1 MIKAY
6 LKEWL
11 KIISRSVKMSNS
23 VSALF
28 ESKFDAYVKK
38 AYQGQ
43 MELRECVRVKT
54 GVIGLTHNFPY
65 RGKGIAHESIPQ
77 AEVIPMNIQ
86 DRQNPCTLK
95 NYEAPEYSDEFN
107 ASKVS
112 FNDQMEYAYAVAGAM
127 GRGMDQIIIDAS
139 DPATSLVVDNN
150 EGFTLAK
157 LLRAKRIL
165 DAKAVPKADRYFVH
179 DAATL
184 ESALLLE
191 KVTSSDYNTLKA
203 LTTGEKDSFCG
214 FKFKMI
220 NERDEGGL
228 PLDTSGAYPIRTC
241 FVWHKAA
248 LGLAIGKDMKTEI
261 NYIAHRKSTLING
274 LYSAGATIIDNEGIV
289 KVNMKETL
297 LS

>member
-1 MIKAY
+1 MA
-6 LKEWL
+6 
-11 KIISRSVKMSNS
+11 NS
-23 VSALF
+23 VSVLF
-28 ESKFDAYVKK
+28 ESKFDADVKQ

-54 GVIGLTHNFPY
+54 GVVGLTYNFPY
-65 RGKGIAHESIPQ
+65 RGKGIAHESVPQ

-112 FNDQMEYAYAVAGAM
+112 FNDRQEYVMAVAGAM
-127 GRGMDQIIIDAS
+127 GRGMDQITINEAAN
-139 DPATSLVVDNN
+139 ATQLVVDNN
-150 EGFTLAK
+150 EGFTLVK

-165 DAKAVPKADRYFVH
+165 DAKGVPKADRYFWH

-184 ESALLLE
+184 EVALNLE
-191 KVTSSDYNTLKA
+191 KIGSSDYNTMKA
-203 LTTGEKDSFCG
+203 LAEGALGTYAG

-241 FVWHKAA
+241 FCTHKYAM
-248 LGLAIGKDMKTEI
+248 GLAIGIDMRTEI
-261 NYIAHRKSTLING
+261 NYIPQRKSTLING
-274 LYSAGATIIDNEGIV
+274 LYSAGAKLIDPEGVV
-289 KVNMKETL
+289 KVNMKEEL
-297 LS
+297 LT